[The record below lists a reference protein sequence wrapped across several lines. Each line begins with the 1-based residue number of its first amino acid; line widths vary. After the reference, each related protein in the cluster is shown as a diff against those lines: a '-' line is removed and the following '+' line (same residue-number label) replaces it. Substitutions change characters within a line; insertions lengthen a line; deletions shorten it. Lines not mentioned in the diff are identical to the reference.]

1 MSSKNDGVTV
11 DLSGDQKPSW
21 KNQIEKYITGDKQE
35 QKISK
40 KNAMN
45 IAREMVVDEP
55 KTSKLFSFLQVL
67 TASFGA
73 FAHGGNDV
81 RYRFFFLCCLFLVC
95 LCFLWAW

>member
-1 MSSKNDGVTV
+1 MFLKVDILFIFSGEVTLLSSKDDTVTV
-11 DLSGDQKPSW
+11 HITGDEKPTW
-21 KNQIEKYITGDKQE
+21 KDQIEQYITGDKQNE
-35 QKISK
+35 KISK
-40 KNAMN
+40 KDAMK

-81 RYRFFFLCCLFLVC
+81 R
-95 LCFLWAW
+95 